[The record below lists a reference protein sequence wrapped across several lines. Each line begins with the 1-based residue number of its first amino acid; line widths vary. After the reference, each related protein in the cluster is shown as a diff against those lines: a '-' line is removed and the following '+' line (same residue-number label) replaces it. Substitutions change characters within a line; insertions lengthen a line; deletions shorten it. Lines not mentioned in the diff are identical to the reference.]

1 MKRHAW
7 AAAGVIGA
15 IVIAGLVAGRAM
27 APHASRQ
34 SRSNP
39 VRSRPVPVV
48 GVAHPRQLDLPV
60 TLSLTASIESLRQA
74 VILPKVSGY
83 LQQVTVRPG
92 DAVRQGEVI
101 AVVDHAQLDA
111 LVAQA
116 QAAVLAA
123 QAAVQAAQA
132 QVAAAHAQSLNAIA
146 VRQSAEAQLESAR
159 AGLVRAQAQ
168 LTDAQSTFARTQ
180 ALTQQGAVSQQAL
193 DDAQAQV
200 QTAKA
205 GVDAAEAQIR
215 VAQAQIAQAAAQ
227 VQAAQ
232 EQETAAAA
240 QVRTQQAQ
248 VATQE
253 AALESARLQLGY
265 ATIVAPFDGVVVN
278 RTLGP
283 GAYVTP
289 GTSTPILMVADLDRL
304 YVVVHIAEAE
314 LSTVHR
320 GDAAQVR
327 VDAYPTQVFRGIVS
341 KIAGGVDPVT
351 RTVQVEIDV
360 PNPGHPLR
368 PGMYATASLEAGS
381 LPALAVPLSALV
393 TVGSQHYVWAVTDDG
408 KVTQRPV
415 TVGRATGEV
424 VEITRGL
431 AEPDVI
437 VVRGTDLVREGQ
449 PVQTAPISP

>member
-27 APHASRQ
+27 APHSSRENG
-34 SRSNP
+34 SDP
-39 VRSRPVPVV
+39 VRSRLVPVV

-92 DAVRQGEVI
+92 DAVRQGQVI
-101 AVVDHAQLDA
+101 AVIDHAQLDA
-111 LVAQA
+111 LVTQA

-123 QAAVQAAQA
+123 EAAVQAAQA
-132 QVAAAHAQSLNAIA
+132 QVAAARAQRLNAIA
-146 VRQSAEAQLESAR
+146 VRQNAEAQLESAR

-180 ALTQQGAVSQQAL
+180 ALAKEGAVSQQAL

-205 GVDAAEAQIR
+205 GVDAADAQIR

-232 EQETAAAA
+232 EQEAAAAA
-240 QVRTQQAQ
+240 QLRTQRAQ

-253 AALESARLQLGY
+253 AALEGARLQLGY

-283 GAYVTP
+283 GAYVMP
-289 GTSTPILMVADLDRL
+289 GTSTPILTIADLDRL
-304 YVVVHIAEAE
+304 YVVVHFAEAE
-314 LSTVHR
+314 LSAVHR

-327 VDAYPTQVFRGIVS
+327 VDAYPTQVFRGSVS

-360 PNPGHPLR
+360 PNPGHLLR
-368 PGMYATASLEAGS
+368 SGMYATASLEAGS
-381 LPALAVPLSALV
+381 QPALAVPLSALV
-393 TVGSQHYVWAVTDDG
+393 TVGSQHYVWVVTDDG

-449 PVQTAPISP
+449 PVRTAPISP